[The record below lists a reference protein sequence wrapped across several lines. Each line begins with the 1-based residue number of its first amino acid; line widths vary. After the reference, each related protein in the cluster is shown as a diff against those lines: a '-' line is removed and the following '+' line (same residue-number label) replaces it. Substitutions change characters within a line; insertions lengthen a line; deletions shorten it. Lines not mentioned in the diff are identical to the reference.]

1 MSKLKKLISII
12 VQTAVCASV
21 SSALAQPPFTYKCF
35 EAGSG
40 RDFRFE
46 VPASGEG
53 ELVLLPGFPVKSRD
67 RLPVNGFVSKN
78 SFRFGDEI
86 EGGLFRNGVFYY
98 HKHNSS
104 TGTKVVNGA
113 CKLI

>member
-1 MSKLKKLISII
+1 MNHLKKITLII
-12 VQTAVCASV
+12 VNSVICFSV
-21 SSALAQPPFTYKCF
+21 STATAQPPFSFKCF

-46 VPASGEG
+46 VPADGKG
-53 ELVLLPGFPVKSRD
+53 DLVLLPGFPVNTKD
-67 RLPVNGFVSKN
+67 RLPINGFGSKN
-78 SFRFGDEI
+78 SFRFGDMV
-86 EGGLFRNGVFYY
+86 EGGMFRNGVFYY

-104 TGTKVVNGA
+104 TGTKVINGA

>member
-1 MSKLKKLISII
+1 MGKFNKFISI
-12 VQTAVCASV
+12 VAYTVVSASGP
-21 SSALAQPPFTYKCF
+21 SALAQPPFTYKCF

-46 VPASGEG
+46 VPAGGKG
-53 ELVLLPGFPVKSRD
+53 ELVLLPGFPVKTRD
-67 RLPVNGFVSKN
+67 RLPVNGFASKN

-104 TGTKVVNGA
+104 TGTKIVNGA

>member
-1 MSKLKKLISII
+1 MGKLNKLISI
-12 VQTAVCASV
+12 VAHTVVCASV
-21 SSALAQPPFTYKCF
+21 SSALAEPPFTYKCF

-46 VPASGEG
+46 VPASGKG
-53 ELVLLPGFPVKSRD
+53 ELVLLPGFPVKTRD
-67 RLPVNGFVSKN
+67 RLPVNGFTSKN

-104 TGTKVVNGA
+104 TGTKIVNGA

>member
-1 MSKLKKLISII
+1 MGKLNKLISI
-12 VQTAVCASV
+12 VAYTVVCASV

-46 VPASGEG
+46 VPASGKG
-53 ELVLLPGFPVKSRD
+53 DLVLLPGFPIKTRD
-67 RLPVNGFVSKN
+67 RLTVSGFASKN
-78 SFRFGDEI
+78 SFRFGNEI

-104 TGTKVVNGA
+104 TGTKIVNGA

>member
-1 MSKLKKLISII
+1 MGKLNKLIPI
-12 VQTAVCASV
+12 VAYTVVSASV

-46 VPASGEG
+46 VPASGKG
-53 ELVLLPGFPVKSRD
+53 ELVLLPGFPVKTRD
-67 RLPVNGFVSKN
+67 RLPVNGFASKN

-104 TGTKVVNGA
+104 TGTKIVNGA

>member
-1 MSKLKKLISII
+1 MGKLKKLISI
-12 VQTAVCASV
+12 VAHTAVCASV

-46 VPASGEG
+46 VPASGKG

-67 RLPVNGFVSKN
+67 RLPVNGFASKN
-78 SFRFGDEI
+78 SFRFGNEI

-104 TGTKVVNGA
+104 TGTKIVNGA

>member
-1 MSKLKKLISII
+1 MGKLNKLIAI
-12 VQTAVCASV
+12 VAHTVVCASV

-46 VPASGEG
+46 VPASGKG
-53 ELVLLPGFPVKSRD
+53 ELVLLPGFPVKTRD
-67 RLPVNGFVSKN
+67 RLPVNGFASKN

-98 HKHNSS
+98 HKHNSA
-104 TGTKVVNGA
+104 TGTNIVR
-113 CKLI
+113 CRKLI

>member
-1 MSKLKKLISII
+1 MGKLKKLISI
-12 VQTAVCASV
+12 VAHTAVCASV

-46 VPASGEG
+46 VPANGKG
-53 ELVLLPGFPVKSRD
+53 ELVLLPGFPVKTRD
-67 RLPVNGFVSKN
+67 RLPVNGFASKN

-98 HKHNSS
+98 HKHNSA
-104 TGTKVVNGA
+104 TGTKIVTGA